1 VGELKY
7 AIFVSIVIVFLL
19 IFAPNLARAQ
29 DTANAQKSGG
39 VSSCETTT
47 TGPFTILPGN
57 TRIRWS
63 AERFDSPPCPTGSGA
78 GDDFWLD
85 RMDGGTLQDVPLS
98 QSLANFDGG
107 ELDLPPGD
115 YQIAINLG
123 TMGSGRYTILYNLR
137 TAIALTPSTDAFSTL
152 EDSVSSARSFSVAS
166 TGDLDVEIVSIE
178 ITGAEAGHFELVGL
192 NPTGNPVP
200 ASFQVRCTGDNAPG
214 NKSATLTVTARS
226 NGGEASDSATLTC
239 DVEALEPDIFCRA
252 VTDFGD
258 ADQTIP
264 EIITRNI
271 VIENRGN
278 APLSIAAPTFGAPT
292 APEFSFVGLPV
303 ATTIA
308 PSNSL
313 DVPISFDPTGAA
325 QDAVFA
331 GVLSVSSDDP
341 DDSPKACGF
350 TARAHQ
356 PRPIMVVDPAG
367 DLDFR
372 DVEIGF
378 AFTKPIVVSNLG
390 DAPLVFSVS
399 DAPALGDSPDQWSVR
414 ETGARVIAPGGQA
427 EFFRQVCEPDA
438 EGSYTMTMEVAGN
451 DSSNPS
457 QMITMTCNGIPPI
470 PIDAVLV
477 LDRSGS
483 MDQRLGG
490 DTAARKIEA
499 MRSAAQ
505 LFGDLLNFRA
515 ESVSDVDADQIG
527 LVRYNQTS
535 DVYLP
540 LAPAKD
546 SHYDTLIDTSL
557 AEVAVLDPAQLLP
570 AGETGIGG
578 AMNTAASMLVGS
590 PTTRKHVMVLLT
602 DGIENR
608 SPSIAD
614 VQASIFSADPD
625 LDAYAI
631 GLGSD
636 AAIDADKLQ
645 SISNAGA
652 DGFHQVDDDLTGL
665 GRFRLEEFYFKIF
678 SDAADLELAVDP
690 SYHIDLSMPDPV
702 IVDTA
707 IITTSDKSAYFLSLD
722 APEYRPFYD
731 LELVSPR
738 GEVLMVG
745 AEIGGVPVQ
754 IKARNSYRVFR
765 VVFPE
770 LALSGSY
777 VGTWKL
783 RLRPNGKCPPRPIE
797 DIDEKQVRKPEN
809 PCQTY
814 ASAKA
819 PFGFAAAVAS
829 NYKLAVAAIP
839 DSAERGGEILLTA
852 RLSDRGWPAVV
863 GEVSVDV
870 KDPSGLEYARLPM
883 FDDGTHG
890 DVSADDGVWTR
901 RFVDTDRAGSY
912 RFHFKAL
919 GKNERG
925 ELAPRE
931 AMRYVTLKNPIPS
944 TGTCG
949 EDCTEPC
956 LSCAFT
962 KWLWAIVIGFL
973 LLLLFCCYRKGF
985 AMKA

>member
-1 VGELKY
+1 MKY
-7 AIFVSIVIVFLL
+7 SANFLL
-19 IFAPNLARAQ
+19 SVLIVLGFASNATHAQ
-29 DTANAQKSGG
+29 DIASAEKSAG

-47 TGPFTILPGN
+47 TGPFTILSGN

-63 AERFDSPPCPTGSGA
+63 ADRFESPPCPTGPGA

-98 QSLANFDGG
+98 QSLAAIDGG

-137 TAIALTPSTDAFSTL
+137 TAITLTPSNESFSTL
-152 EDSVSSARSFSVAS
+152 EDSVSSARTFSVSS
-166 TGDLDVEIVSIE
+166 TGDLDVEIVSID
-178 ITGAEAGHFELVGL
+178 ITGAEAGHFELVGP
-192 NPTGNPVP
+192 NPTGNSAP
-200 ASFQVRCTGDNAPG
+200 ASFQVRCTGDNVPG

-226 NGGEASDSATLTC
+226 DGGEASDSATLSC
-239 DVEALEPDIFCRA
+239 NVEALEPDIFCRT
-252 VTDFGD
+252 VTRFGD

-278 APLSIAAPTFGAPT
+278 APLSIAAPTFGTPT
-292 APEFSFVGLPV
+292 APEFAFAGVPV
-303 ATTIA
+303 AATIA

-313 DVPISFDPTGAA
+313 DVPITFDPTGAT
-325 QDAVFA
+325 QDAVFT

-356 PRPIMVVDPAG
+356 ARPVMVVDPAG

-372 DVEIGF
+372 EVEIGF
-378 AFTKPIVVSNLG
+378 AFTKPIIVSNLG
-390 DAPLVFSVS
+390 DAPLAFSVS
-399 DAPALGDSPDQWSVR
+399 DAATLADTPDQWSAR
-414 ETGARVIAPGGQA
+414 ETGVRAIAPGAQA
-427 EFFRQVCEPDA
+427 EVFRQVCEPAA

-451 DSSNPS
+451 DVSNPR
-457 QMITMTCNGIPPI
+457 QVITMTCDGIPPI

-515 ESVSDVDADQIG
+515 ESVSDIDADKIG
-527 LVRYNQTS
+527 LVRYNQNS
-535 DVYLP
+535 DIYLP
-540 LAPAKD
+540 LEPAKG
-546 SHYDTLIDTSL
+546 SHYDTLIGTRLSEDALSD
-557 AEVAVLDPAQLLP
+557 AVRLLP

-578 AMNTAASMLVGS
+578 AMTSAAGMLVGS
-590 PTTRKHVMVLLT
+590 PDSRKHVMVLLT
-602 DGIENR
+602 DGQENR
-608 SPSIAD
+608 LPAIAD
-614 VQASIFSADPD
+614 VQAGIFAADPD
-625 LDAYAI
+625 LVAYAI

-636 AAIDADKLQ
+636 TAIDADKLQ
-645 SISNAGA
+645 SITNAGA

-665 GRFRLEEFYFKIF
+665 GRFRLENFYFKIF
-678 SDAADLELAVDP
+678 SDAADLEMAVDP
-690 SYHIDLSMPDPV
+690 GYHIDLSVTDPV
-702 IVDTA
+702 TVDTA
-707 IITTSDKSAYFLSLD
+707 IVTTSDKRAYFLSLD
-722 APEYRPFYD
+722 APEYRSFYD

-738 GEVLMVG
+738 GEILTVG

-754 IKARNSYRVFR
+754 IKSRNSYRVFR
-765 VVFPE
+765 VIFPE
-770 LALSGSY
+770 LAQSGSY
-777 VGTWKL
+777 VGTWTL
-783 RLRPNGKCPPRPIE
+783 RLRPNGKCQPGPIPA
-797 DIDEKQVRKPEN
+797 IDLKQPRKPEK
-809 PCQTY
+809 PCQTF
-814 ASAKA
+814 AATKA

-829 NYKLAVAAIP
+829 NYKLAVAATP
-839 DSAERGGEILLTA
+839 NSLQRGAEILLTA
-852 RLSDRGWPAVV
+852 RLSDRGWPAVD
-863 GEVSVDV
+863 GEVSVDA
-870 KDPSGLEYARLPM
+870 KDPSGIEYARLPM
-883 FDDGTHG
+883 FDDGSHG
-890 DVSADDGVWTR
+890 DVSAGDGVWTR
-901 RFVDTDRAGSY
+901 RFVDSDRAGSY

-931 AMRYVTLKNPIPS
+931 ATRYVTLENPAP
-944 TGTCG
+944 TPARCDQGCA
-949 EDCTEPC
+949 ENC
-956 LSCAFT
+956 LSCALT
-962 KWLWAIVIGFL
+962 KWLWAIVIVL
-973 LLLLFCCYRKGF
+973 LLVLLLCCYRKGL
-985 AMKA
+985 AAKA